1 MGATASAASGDAFEA
16 GEAFEEERRAT
27 EGRGLVFKWCLQ

>member
-1 MGATASAASGDAFEA
+1 MGAAASAASGDAFDA
-16 GEAFEEERRAT
+16 FGEETRAM